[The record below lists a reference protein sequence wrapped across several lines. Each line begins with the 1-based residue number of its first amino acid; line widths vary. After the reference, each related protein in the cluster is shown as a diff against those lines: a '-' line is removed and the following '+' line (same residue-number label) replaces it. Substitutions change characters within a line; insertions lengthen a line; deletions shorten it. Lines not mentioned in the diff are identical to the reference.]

1 MKVNAL
7 PATRVRSFPAAKI
20 LSYVVLIALA
30 LLALMPFLYMVCLS
44 LQTEAQTFSGDPVII
59 PNQPQFSNY
68 VDIWQKAP
76 FARFLLNSFIV
87 AGVITLSHLFFDPL
101 AGYVFAKYQ
110 FPLKNVIFLLVLGTL
125 MIPFFVRMIPLY
137 TIMAGVGWL
146 NTYQGL
152 IAPFLMSAY
161 GIFLMRQFIQPLPF
175 ELIDAARI
183 DGCSEFR
190 IYWRVILPQIKPALV
205 TLGLFTFV
213 THWDEFLWP
222 LIVVNTTEMRTMTI
236 GLTLFNQEYYSEWQY
251 IAAGA
256 TILFVP
262 IFILFLFTQRYYV
275 QGIALTGMK

>member
-1 MKVNAL
+1 MKENIFPGARAL
-7 PATRVRSFPAAKI
+7 TY
-20 LSYVVLIALA
+20 LVLILLA
-30 LLALMPFLYMVCLS
+30 LLAIMPFIYMLGLS
-44 LQTEAQTFSGDPVII
+44 LQTEAQIFAGEPVII
-59 PNQPQFSNY
+59 PSEPQFSNY

-76 FARFLLNSFIV
+76 FARFFLNSTIV
-87 AGVITLSHLFFDPL
+87 AGAITLSHLFFDPL

-110 FPLKNVIFLLVLGTL
+110 FPLKNVFFLLILGTL

-137 TIMAGVGWL
+137 TMMAGVGWL

-152 IAPFLMSAY
+152 ITPFLMSAF

-190 IYWRVILPQIKPALV
+190 IYWRIILPQVKAALA

-222 LIVVNTTEMRTMTI
+222 LIVVNTTDMRTMTT
-236 GLTLFNQEYYSEWQY
+236 GLTLFNQEYFTQWQY
-251 IAAGA
+251 MAAGS
-256 TILFVP
+256 TVLFIP
-262 IFILFLFTQRYYV
+262 IFILFLLTQRYFV
-275 QGIALTGMK
+275 EGIAITGMK